1 MNGLSKQRQRKHAGE
16 EVSGV
21 QSPRAQPEALWGGDL
36 GEVGSEQAVL
46 RCRTETVLFQP
57 FGEANCTL
65 SISSPTAIIV
75 AALLLSLG
83 EQIIC
88 LYRG

>member
-1 MNGLSKQRQRKHAGE
+1 MNGLSKQRQRKHAE

-21 QSPRAQPEALWGGDL
+21 QSPRAPPEALWGGDL
-36 GEVGSEQAVL
+36 GKVESEQSVL

-65 SISSPTAIIV
+65 PISSPTAIIV

-83 EQIIC
+83 EQITC
-88 LYRG
+88 LYGG